1 MRALGW
7 PDAFPEDDL
16 GLRRA
21 LGDVSGAEA
30 RALAERWR
38 PWRAY
43 AAAHLWTQLAKP
55 QPAGEPQPWR
65 RPISA

>member
-1 MRALGW
+1 VGRWTAHYLAMRALGW

-16 GLRRA
+16 CLRRA

-30 RALAERWR
+30 RAIAEPWR

-43 AAAHLWTQLAKP
+43 GATYLWTGI
-55 QPAGEPQPWR
+55 QP
-65 RPISA
+65 